1 MQFHMNQNKDLLQK
15 KILMLKSQLIAVNK
29 IKELKIQNARTDF
42 KSFIELMFGETTAT
56 CNFQKSFHT
65 DVLIAICQLK
75 ADRKL
80 LYKNVI
86 ITIPPGHTK
95 TLICNVLYTAWVFGR
110 FPQTR
115 FICGGNNQDEVN
127 KRNMEIR
134 ELMQTDIYKKIFP
147 NVKLINEE
155 KTWLTTNFKGGRRAV
170 TTNIAMR
177 FTGGDA
183 DELII
188 DDPNDTTTSQHELE
202 KTNDWFQKKAIRRL
216 RVGKRNNGFL
226 LIQQRVAQDDLTG
239 FILRSSRKDYFHLT
253 LKAEDKDGFNIEI
266 PLIDGNKVV
275 LQKEAGYLWDMFAKS
290 GDYDTIKNNDEENLV
305 WQIQYLGNVDCIV
318 GNQFKREWLQEVDND
333 KIQSVLTRPNILT
346 IMSIDAAISEQTTA
360 DYTAI
365 LFFAYDIADGTL
377 FLIDVC
383 RKKIAYTELEKL
395 TADLCVKWNPRLVL
409 VENKAN
415 GSPLLDRINRGQLI
429 NNNTG
434 EPLRLVAKG
443 ITPIKSKIER
453 AHNSGVLLDAKR
465 FFLPKSA
472 PWRVDFDSELLQFPN
487 GKNDDQVDSFTQCI
501 RYIES
506 LRMSNARVSIV

>member
-1 MQFHMNQNKDLLQK
+1 MNQNKDLLQK
-15 KILMLKSQLIAVNK
+15 KILMLKNQLIAVNK

-42 KSFIELMFGETTAT
+42 KSFIELMFGETTAN

-65 DVLIAICQLK
+65 DVLIKICQLK

-134 ELMQTDIYKKIFP
+134 ELMQTNIYKKIFP

-155 KTWLTTNFKGGRRAV
+155 KTWLTTNFRGGRRAV

-188 DDPNDTTTSQHELE
+188 DDPNDTTASQHELE
-202 KTNDWFQKKAIRRL
+202 KTNDWFQKKASRRL
-216 RVGKRNNGFL
+216 RIGKRNNGFL
-226 LIQQRVAQDDLTG
+226 LIQQRVAQEDLTG
-239 FILRSSRKDYFHLT
+239 FILSSNRKDYFHLT
-253 LKAEDKDGFNIEI
+253 LKAEDENGFNIEI
-266 PLIDGNKVV
+266 PLIDGNKIV
-275 LQKEAGYLWDMFAKS
+275 LQKEAGYLWDMYANS
-290 GDYDTIKNNDEENLV
+290 GDYDAIKNNDRNNLI

-318 GNQFKREWLQEVDND
+318 GNIFKRQWLQEIDND

-346 IMSIDAAISEQTTA
+346 IMSIDAATSEKTTA

-365 LFFAYDIADGTL
+365 LFFAYDISDGTL
-377 FLIDVC
+377 FLLDVV
-383 RKKIAYTELEKL
+383 RKKIVFEDLEKL
-395 TADLCVKWNPRLVL
+395 TADLCVQHKPRLIL
-409 VENKAN
+409 VEDRSN
-415 GSPLLDRINRGQLI
+415 GNPLLGKINRGKLI

-434 EPLRLVAKG
+434 EPLKLVAKG
-443 ITPIKSKIER
+443 IIPTKSKVER
-453 AHNSGVLLDAKR
+453 AYNSVVLLDNKR

-472 PWRVDFDSELLQFPN
+472 NWRVDFDSEVLQFPN

-501 RYIES
+501 NYIES
-506 LRMSNARVSIV
+506 LRMSNARVSMI